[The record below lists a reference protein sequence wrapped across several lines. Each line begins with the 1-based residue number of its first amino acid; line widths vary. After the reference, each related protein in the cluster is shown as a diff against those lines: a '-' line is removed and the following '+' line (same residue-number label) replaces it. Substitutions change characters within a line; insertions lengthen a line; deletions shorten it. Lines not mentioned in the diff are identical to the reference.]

1 MILPDV
7 NVLLY
12 AFRSDSVNH
21 AASRAWLDGV
31 VNGDQTYGMS
41 PQVVCSVVRIA
52 THSPNLREP
61 EPPR

>member
-21 AASRAWLDGV
+21 AAHRDWLEGV
-31 VNGDQTYGMS
+31 INGDEAYGMS
-41 PQVVCSVVRIA
+41 PQVLSSVVRTLVQVCLPA
-52 THSPNLREP
+52 AGR
-61 EPPR
+61 